1 LEPLYRLAQGS
12 TSIEIYGGYRE
23 IGGNCIVIRDGD
35 RKLVLDNGI
44 RFSIL
49 RKYYRG
55 GLQPLGVAAFIII
68 CSAHVHW
75 FVLQLKV
82 ISIQSI
88 IVLMMR

>member
-1 LEPLYRLAQGS
+1 MEPLYRLAQGS

-23 IGGNCIVIRDGD
+23 IGGNCVVIRDGD

-55 GLQPLGVAAFIII
+55 GLQPLGP
-68 CSAHVHW
+68 HG
-75 FVLQLKV
+75 LQRCPTGRGWRSQRLGRAPGT
-82 ISIQSI
+82 I
-88 IVLMMR
+88 

>member
-23 IGGNCIVIRDGD
+23 IGGNCAVIRDGD

-55 GLQPLGVAAFIII
+55 GLQPPGG
-68 CSAHVHW
+68 
-75 FVLQLKV
+75 LQSSDRLALY
-82 ISIQSI
+82 SIQRYSKG
-88 IVLMMR
+88 LMQSTYPTHI